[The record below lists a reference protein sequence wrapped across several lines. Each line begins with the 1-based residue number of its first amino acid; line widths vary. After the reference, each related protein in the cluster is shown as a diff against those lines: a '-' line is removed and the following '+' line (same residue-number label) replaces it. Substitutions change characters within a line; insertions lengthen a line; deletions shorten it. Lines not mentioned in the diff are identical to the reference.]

1 VNCGRWARD
10 LRCRHGGRQ
19 AGRQGRKFTLAFLS
33 FSLSLSFFSFFS
45 FFLSFSSLTAQ
56 AQTSQ
61 VNRGLGM
68 PKLEVT
74 YGKVKVMQGA
84 LLGHPFSIFCGFS
97 KVKTP
102 IHDSIRELITWES
115 KEHGVKS

>member
-1 VNCGRWARD
+1 M
-10 LRCRHGGRQ
+10 Q
-19 AGRQGRKFTLAFLS
+19 AGREAGRKFTLAFLS
-33 FSLSLSFFSFFS
+33 FFLSLSLSFFSFFS
-45 FFLSFSSLTAQ
+45 FFLSFSSLSAQ

-74 YGKVKVMQGA
+74 YGKVKVMHGA

-97 KVKTP
+97 N
-102 IHDSIRELITWES
+102 IS
-115 KEHGVKS
+115 KQALSFLDPHPGMKSGLHP